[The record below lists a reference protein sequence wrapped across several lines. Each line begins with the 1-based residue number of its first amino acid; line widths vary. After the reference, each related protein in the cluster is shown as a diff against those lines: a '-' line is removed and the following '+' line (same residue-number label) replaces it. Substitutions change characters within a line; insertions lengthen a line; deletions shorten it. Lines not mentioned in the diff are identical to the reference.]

1 MSELSYIA
9 VEGVIG
15 VGKTTFAK
23 MIAERLDAELILEA
37 AAENP
42 FLPKFY
48 KNRSRFA
55 FQTQVFFLLSRYH
68 QLGTLA
74 ARDLFAQ
81 RIVSDYLFDK
91 DRLFASVNLSE
102 PELLLYEKIVPLLKD
117 TLPKP
122 DLVIYLQ
129 ASTEVLFDRIRKR
142 GVPFERQ
149 IDRDYLEALNAAY
162 NYFFFHYDE
171 TPLLVVKTDDID
183 FVKRPEHFDDLLKQL
198 QRPVEGKQYYVPAP

>member
-1 MSELSYIA
+1 MSDLSYVA

-15 VGKTTFAK
+15 VGKTTFAG
-23 MIAERLDAELILEA
+23 MMAQRLDAELILEA
-37 AAENP
+37 AEDNP
-42 FLPKFY
+42 FLAKFY
-48 KNRSRFA
+48 KNRQRYA

-68 QLGTLA
+68 QLGQLA
-74 ARDLFAQ
+74 ARDLFAE

-102 PELLLYEKIVPLLKD
+102 PELLLYEKIVPLMKD
-117 TLPKP
+117 KLPKP

-129 ASTEVLFDRIRKR
+129 AHTDVLFERIRKR
-142 GVPFERQ
+142 KIAYERL

-162 NYFFFHYDE
+162 NYFFFHYEE

-183 FVKRPEHFDDLLKQL
+183 FVKTPAHFDDLLKQL
-198 QRPVEGKQYYVPAP
+198 DRPVEGKQYYVPAP